1 VVLPGAGGKEIA
13 DHAASLRPGLHVVFM
28 SGYAVP
34 VLTSRGILQ
43 PGVELLH
50 KPFTAAALAHKV
62 RRILDGR

>member
-1 VVLPGAGGKEIA
+1 
-13 DHAASLRPGLHVVFM
+13 M